1 VTGGLTAARLGA
13 VFPAE
18 GPATVVTG
26 LAVAVAVLGAGAVIA
41 PVIVL
46 AGVLGLVLVAVCL
59 SNLAAGLAAFTVLIF
74 LDRIPTLGTGITFV
88 KLAGAVLAASW
99 LLTILQPGG
108 DSKLLVRRHPG
119 LTAVAFGLVVWTLAS
134 LLWAPD
140 AGAAAAVEFRL
151 LQGMLL
157 LFIGFSAI
165 RERKH
170 LNWVIGA
177 FIVGATLSALVGLA
191 GYTAPEHP
199 GTPGG
204 GGTERLTGGIGDP
217 NELAAILVPA
227 LTFALFA
234 LATVRSHVVRWALW
248 ASVVIG
254 ALALFKT
261 ESRGGLLAMG
271 AVFVAVLVL
280 GGPVRAR
287 AVPVILISL
296 CAALAYYTLVAP
308 PEALARVT
316 EFRSGGGS
324 GRTDLW
330 TVALE
335 VFGDHPVTGVGIG
348 NFQVVEPLYA
358 LRDVSIHRIDFVVE
372 RALVVHNTY
381 LHILAE
387 LGLVGFMLFGALI
400 AGALGVGLRATR
412 AFVRSGDRD
421 AEILARG
428 VLIGTIGMLAAFFFI
443 SAQYEKQLPL
453 LLGVLAALSSVAVA
467 DRARPGGMPPTVGEM
482 PALPPSREAA

>member
-1 VTGGLTAARLGA
+1 VTAARLGA
-13 VFPAE
+13 VFSAE
-18 GPATVVTG
+18 GPPAVITG
-26 LAVAVAVLGAGAVIA
+26 LAVAVALLGAGAVIA

-46 AGVLGLVLVAVCL
+46 AGVLGLILVAVCL

-99 LLTILQPGG
+99 LVTVLQPGG
-108 DSKLLVRRHPG
+108 DSKLLVREHPA
-119 LTAVAFGLVVWTLAS
+119 LTAVAFGLVVWTMAS

-140 AGAAAAVEFRL
+140 EAAAASVEFRL

-157 LFIGFSAI
+157 LFIAFSAI

-177 FIVGATLSALVGLA
+177 FIAGATLSALVGLA
-191 GYTAPEHP
+191 GYTAPDHS
-199 GTPGG
+199 GAPGG
-204 GGTERLTGGIGDP
+204 GERLTGGIGDP

-227 LTFALFA
+227 LTFAAFG
-234 LATVRSHVVRWALW
+234 LATVRSVFVRWALL
-248 ASVVIG
+248 ASIVIG
-254 ALALFKT
+254 ALALVKT

-271 AVFVAVLVL
+271 AVFIAVLFF
-280 GGPVRAR
+280 GGPVRVR
-287 AVPVILISL
+287 AVPVILTSV
-296 CAALAYYTLVAP
+296 CAGLAYYTLVAP

-335 VFGDHPVTGVGIG
+335 VFGDHPFAGVGIG

-358 LRDVSIHRIDFVVE
+358 LRDVSINRLDFVVD
-372 RALVVHNTY
+372 RTLVVHNTY
-381 LHILAE
+381 LHLLAE
-387 LGLVGFMLFGALI
+387 LGLAGFVLFGALI
-400 AGALGVGLRATR
+400 IGAFGVGVRATR
-412 AFVRSGDRD
+412 VLARSGDRD

-428 VLIGTIGMLAAFFFI
+428 LVIGSLGMLAAFFFI

-453 LLGVLAALSSVAVA
+453 LLGMLAALSSVAVA
-467 DRARPGGMPPTVGEM
+467 GRARPEGIPASVEL
-482 PALPPSREAA
+482 PALPPRREAA

>member
-1 VTGGLTAARLGA
+1 VTGGRVTAARVGA
-13 VFPAE
+13 LFPAE
-18 GPATVVTG
+18 GPAAVVTG
-26 LAVAVAVLGAGAVIA
+26 LAVAAALLGAGAVIA

-46 AGVLGLVLVAVCL
+46 AGVLGLLLVAVCL
-59 SNLAAGLAAFTVLIF
+59 SNLAAGLAAFTVLVF

-99 LLTILQPGG
+99 LLTVLQPGG
-108 DSKLLVRRHPG
+108 DSKLLVRQHPA
-119 LTAVAFGLVVWTLAS
+119 LTAVAFGLVVWTLGS

-140 AGAAAAVEFRL
+140 AAAAASVEFRL
-151 LQGMLL
+151 LQGLLL
-157 LFIGFSAI
+157 LFIAFSAI

-177 FIVGATLSALVGLA
+177 FIAGATLSALVGLA
-191 GYTAPEHP
+191 GYTSPDHP
-199 GTPGG
+199 GGPPAG
-204 GGTERLTGGIGDP
+204 ERLTGGIGDP

-227 LTFALFA
+227 LTFAVFA
-234 LATVRSHVVRWALW
+234 LATVRSRLLRWALL
-248 ASVVIG
+248 ASIVIG
-254 ALALFKT
+254 ALALVKT

-271 AVFVAVLVL
+271 AVFVAVFFL

-287 AVPVILISL
+287 AVPVILTSL
-296 CAALAYYTLVAP
+296 CAGLAYYTLVAP

-335 VFGDHPVTGVGIG
+335 VFGDHPITGIGIG

-358 LRDVSIHRIDFVVE
+358 LRDVSISRIDFVVE
-372 RALVVHNTY
+372 RTLVVHNTY

-387 LGLVGFMLFGALI
+387 LGLVGFILFGALI
-400 AGALGVGLRATR
+400 VGALGVGLQATR
-412 AFVRSGDRD
+412 ALARAGDRD
-421 AEILARG
+421 AEIVARG
-428 VLIGTIGMLAAFFFI
+428 LLIGTIGMLAAFFFI

-467 DRARPGGMPPTVGEM
+467 ERGRAGRM
-482 PALPPSREAA
+482 PATAGELPVLPPGRDAA

>member
-1 VTGGLTAARLGA
+1 VTGGRATAERLGA
-13 VFPAE
+13 IFPFEESA
-18 GPATVVTG
+18 AVVTG

-59 SNLAAGLAAFTVLIF
+59 SNLAAGLAAFTVLTF
-74 LDRIPTLGTGITFV
+74 LDRIPTLGTGITSV

-99 LLTILQPGG
+99 LLTVLQPGG
-108 DSKLLVRRHPG
+108 DSKLLVRQHPA
-119 LTAVAFGLVVWTLAS
+119 LTAVAFGLIVWTMAS

-140 AGAAAAVEFRL
+140 EAAAASVEFRL

-157 LFIGFSAI
+157 LFIAFSAI

-177 FIVGATLSALVGLA
+177 FIAGATLSAVVGLA
-191 GYTAPEHP
+191 GYTSPDRP
-199 GTPGG
+199 GVPPGG
-204 GGTERLTGGIGDP
+204 ERLTGGIGDP

-227 LTFALFA
+227 LTFAAFA
-234 LATVRSHVVRWALW
+234 LATVRSLLLRWALL
-248 ASVVIG
+248 ASIVVG
-254 ALALFKT
+254 ALALVRT

-271 AVFVAVLVL
+271 VVFVAVLFL

-287 AVPVILISL
+287 AVPLILTSV
-296 CAALAYYTLVAP
+296 CAGLAYYTLVAP
-308 PEALARVT
+308 PEALARVS
-316 EFRSGGGS
+316 EFRAGGGS

-335 VFGDHPVTGVGIG
+335 VFRDHPLGGVGIG

-358 LRDVSIHRIDFVVE
+358 LRDVSIS
-372 RALVVHNTY
+372 RADLIVGRTVVVHNTY

-387 LGLVGFMLFGALI
+387 LGLLGLVFFGALI
-400 AGALGVGLRATR
+400 IGAFGVGLRATR
-412 AFVRSGDRD
+412 TLARSGDRD
-421 AEILARG
+421 AEMLSRG
-428 VLIGTIGMLAAFFFI
+428 LLIGTIGMFAAFFFI

-453 LLGVLAALSSVAVA
+453 LLGVLAALSSVAA
-467 DRARPGGMPPTVGEM
+467 AARARPERM
-482 PALPPSREAA
+482 PATVAELPPLPPGHESA